1 MTGATPKT
9 DPMAALRDLQDAINT
24 IAFIFEAADALV
36 YDVSRNIIAMETCRP
51 GLKLGPVSGM
61 CWAMG
66 ELNAAIISAKT
77 LVENAMG
84 ARPRHS
90 DLG

>member
-1 MTGATPKT
+1 MTGAAPKT
-9 DPMAALRDLQDAINT
+9 DLATALLDLQDAVNT

-66 ELNAAIISAKT
+66 ELNAAIISTKT
-77 LVENAMG
+77 LVGNVLE
-84 ARPRHS
+84 ARP
-90 DLG
+90 